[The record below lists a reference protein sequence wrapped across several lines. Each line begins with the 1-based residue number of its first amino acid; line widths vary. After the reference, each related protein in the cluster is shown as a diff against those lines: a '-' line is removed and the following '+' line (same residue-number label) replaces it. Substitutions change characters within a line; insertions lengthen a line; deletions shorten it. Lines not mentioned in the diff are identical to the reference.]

1 MSHHHELLT
10 PTEMAQV
17 DQRAIEQGISGFRL
31 MEKAGQAVVAVI
43 LDRWTPRPVRILC
56 GPGNNG
62 GDGFVVARLLRE
74 HGWPVRLGLL
84 GSLSHLR
91 GETRDHAALW
101 AGEVESPTVQ
111 FLDGAGLVVDAMFG
125 TGLSRPLD
133 GLALQVVQHLSQHRV
148 PVCAI
153 DIPTGIDGRTG
164 QILGVGLQADVT
176 VTFHRK
182 KPGQL
187 LLPGRVCCGELVVAD
202 IGIPDSVVHD
212 HTTRTYENHPDV
224 WMAQFPWPQ
233 LHQHKYQ
240 RGHVLVRGGDIM
252 TGAARLSALAAAR
265 AGAGLVS
272 VATSSASWPIYAAS
286 LLSTMVVPCDDV
298 DAWRVLLSDPR
309 RNVVVMGPGA
319 GVSDSLADEVL
330 SALNTKRAVVLDA
343 DALTVFAHHGMTLF
357 QAIKGPCILTP
368 HSGEFTRLFGKTN
381 GDRLQQARDAAQ
393 ISGAVIVLKGADT
406 VIAAADGRAVI
417 NTNAPPD
424 LATGGTGDVL
434 TGIMAGLVAQGM
446 ESFNAAAAAVWV
458 HGRAA
463 TLFGPGL
470 IADDLPLA
478 ITQVLRELK
487 EHPLKRDSALF
498 SNQV

>member
-17 DQRAIEQGISGFRL
+17 DQRAIEQGIPGFRL
-31 MEKAGQAVVAVI
+31 MEAAGQAVVDEI
-43 LDRWTPRPVRILC
+43 LERWTPRPVRILC

-84 GSLSHLR
+84 GSVSRLH
-91 GETRDHAALW
+91 GETREHAALW
-101 AGEVESPTVQ
+101 SGDVESPTPQ
-111 FLDGAGLVVDAMFG
+111 FLDGAGLIVDAMFG

-133 GLALQVVQHLSQHRV
+133 GLALEVVQHLAQHGA

-164 QILGVGLQADVT
+164 QTLGAAIHADVT

-187 LLPGRVCCGELVVAD
+187 LLPGRVYCGELVVAD
-202 IGIPDSVVHD
+202 IGIPGSAVHD
-212 HTTRTYENHPDV
+212 HTTPTYENHPNV

-233 LHQHKYQ
+233 HHQHKYQ
-240 RGHVLVRGGDIM
+240 RGHVLVRGGETM

-272 VATSSASWPIYAAS
+272 VAASSASWPVYAAS
-286 LLSTMVVPCDDV
+286 LLSTMVVRCDDI

-309 RNVVVMGPGA
+309 RNAVVIGPGA
-319 GVSDSLADEVL
+319 GVSDVLRHEVL
-330 SALNTKRAVVLDA
+330 SALDTKSTVVLDA
-343 DALTVFAHHGMTLF
+343 DALTAFADQGMTLF
-357 QAIKGPCILTP
+357 QAIKGPCIMTP
-368 HSGEFTRLFGKTN
+368 HSGEFTRLFGKDK
-381 GDRLQQARDAAQ
+381 GDKLQQARDAAQ

-434 TGIMAGLVAQGM
+434 TGIMAGFVAQGM
-446 ESFNAAAAAVWV
+446 EYFNAAAAAVWV

-463 TLFGPGL
+463 ALFGPGL

-487 EHPLKRDSALF
+487 EHPVMCEASLF